1 MKIGRFAK
9 KYNVNITAVRYYVE
23 KALLTP
29 ERKNGQY
36 IFNDSCERDMEKI
49 LKYKDYRL
57 SLDEIELLFFLEK
70 TSKLKDQ
77 TILEIISEVFA
88 DKKRMLEEEIVALQ
102 GIVKKLDEEAK
113 CFKTAR
119 IAETPNTVNGIP
131 FSFIPYLYCP
141 KCGKPLVLDSV
152 SIANNKISKGEIGCG
167 CGYSASIKDGVI
179 LCEGYTDDTPFKV
192 FDNVESVLSIT
203 DECSSSY
210 RALIDKTYMWMYHQI
225 NELENYKIVMA
236 GPLTFNFMLKHCQNF
251 NKDTTFVITDPSL
264 QRIAKLQKYMGDY
277 DLQTVYI
284 AGDFESLPLRSG
296 CVDVYIDDFSITNC
310 IFVYNRSI
318 YGSISPLMKHKGRVI
333 GIFVDYEAAPNSLEN
348 FKKDLPNFKPEKM
361 KLKTIKA
368 DLELNSMTM
377 SETRTIGKTTGD
389 EQHFPRNVVSEQV
402 PILGYKAVKK

>member
-1 MKIGRFAK
+1 MKIGQFAK
-9 KYNVNITAVRYYVE
+9 KYNINITAVRYYVE

-167 CGYSASIKDGVI
+167 C
-179 LCEGYTDDTPFKV
+179 
-192 FDNVESVLSIT
+192 
-203 DECSSSY
+203 
-210 RALIDKTYMWMYHQI
+210 
-225 NELENYKIVMA
+225 
-236 GPLTFNFMLKHCQNF
+236 
-251 NKDTTFVITDPSL
+251 
-264 QRIAKLQKYMGDY
+264 
-277 DLQTVYI
+277 
-284 AGDFESLPLRSG
+284 
-296 CVDVYIDDFSITNC
+296 VDVYIDDFSITNC